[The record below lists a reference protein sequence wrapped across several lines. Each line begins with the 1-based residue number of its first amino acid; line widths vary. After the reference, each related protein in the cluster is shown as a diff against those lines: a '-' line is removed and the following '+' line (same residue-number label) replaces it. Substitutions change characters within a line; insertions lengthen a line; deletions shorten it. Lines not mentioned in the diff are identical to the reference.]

1 LQVHSST
8 PSSLAGLAT
17 FAVGLALGG
26 CQGKLEGSRASSGGG
41 GDASRAGAAGL
52 GSVDPGT
59 TLPASDL
66 EGVAAT
72 CDANAGASAEFAP
85 LARLTRREYARSVKD
100 LLGVDFPVANLQPDG
115 IVGLFFANV
124 STPVSEAQVDEYRLA
139 AEQIAESATVD
150 VAALAGCAP
159 ETGEVCARSFLQGFG
174 RRAFRRPLSAEE
186 VDAYLAIFRVGAG
199 RDGFR
204 GGIRLVVTG
213 MLESPS
219 FLYRVE
225 QSPRAAAGRVKLSGF
240 EVAARLSYLITA
252 STPDPALLDAAAG
265 GALDTDAGLG
275 VEAERLLASPAGE
288 SALGAFHAEWLKV
301 SGLAEVEKDAALFP
315 SWSDALKGALSAE
328 TAQFVSYVLGQGDGR
343 FSTLLTAPFS
353 VIDPILAPLYGVTA
367 PAGAGRVDFDPAQR
381 SGLLTQGAFL
391 AVKAH
396 DQQSSPVRR
405 GIGLLQSVA
414 CINMPPPPPS
424 VMVQEPKIDASATTR
439 ERFAAHSNNAT
450 CAACHT
456 RIDPPGF
463 AFESYDAVGQFRS
476 TEAGKPIDTAVTLVN
491 VAADV
496 DGSYPNARAML
507 EHLAASKTAGNCYA
521 LQWFR
526 YALKREPV
534 TRDACTLKRALGAFN
549 ASQGGVKDLVRA
561 LASADAFRYGV
572 KEAEP

>member
-1 LQVHSST
+1 MRVS
-8 PSSLAGLAT
+8 SSLPS
-17 FAVGLALGG
+17 FAVGLGLVLGG
-26 CQGKLEGSRASSGGG
+26 CQGQLQGPSANSGGAG
-41 GDASRAGAAGL
+41 TDVSRAGAAG
-52 GSVDPGT
+52 SSSNEPGV

-66 EGVAAT
+66 AGVAAN
-72 CDANAGASAEFAP
+72 CDPNAGASAEFAP

-124 STPVSEAQVDEYRLA
+124 ATPVSEAQVDEYRLA
-139 AEQIAESATVD
+139 AEQIAEAATLD
-150 VAALAGCAP
+150 VAALTGCAA
-159 ETGEVCARSFLQGFG
+159 ETGETCARSFLESFG

-186 VDAYLAIFRVGAG
+186 LDGYLAMFRIGSG

-204 GGIRLVVTG
+204 GGIRLIVTG
-213 MLESPS
+213 MLQSPS

-225 QSPRAAAGRVKLSGF
+225 QSPRAAAGPTKLSGF

-252 STPDPALLDAAAG
+252 STPDQALLDAAANG
-265 GALDTDAGLG
+265 GLDSDAGLAAQ
-275 VEAERLLASPAGE
+275 AERLLASPAAA
-288 SALGAFHAEWLKV
+288 SALGAFHGEWLKV
-301 SGLAEVEKDAALFP
+301 SGLADLEKDVALFP
-315 SWSDALKGALSAE
+315 TWTDDVKRALSAE
-328 TAQFVSYVLGQGDGR
+328 TEHFVSYVLGQGDGR
-343 FSTLLTAPFS
+343 FASLLTAPFS
-353 VIDPILAPLYGVTA
+353 VIDPILAPLYGVAA
-367 PAGAGRVDFDPAQR
+367 PAAAGRVDFDPAQR

-414 CINMPPPPPS
+414 CINMPPPPPAL
-424 VMVQEPKIDASATTR
+424 MVQAPKVDASATTR
-439 ERFAAHSNNAT
+439 ERFAAHSNNPT

-456 RIDPPGF
+456 KIDPPGF

-476 TEAGKPIDTAVTLVN
+476 SEAGKPIDTAVTLVN
-491 VAADV
+491 VAPDV

-507 EHLAASKTAGNCYA
+507 EHLAASKTAGDCYT

-534 TRDACTLKRALGAFN
+534 TRDACTLKRALGAFQT
-549 ASQGGVKDLVRA
+549 SQGGIKDLVRA

-572 KEAEP
+572 KEAE

>member
-1 LQVHSST
+1 MAVS
-8 PSSLAGLAT
+8 SSLPRFAFGL
-17 FAVGLALGG
+17 GLALSA
-26 CQGKLEGSRASSGGG
+26 CQGQLEGQHPIGAGGG
-41 GDASRAGAAGL
+41 AMAGAAGA
-52 GSVDPGT
+52 SPSEPGV

-66 EGVAAT
+66 SSVAAS
-72 CDANAGASAEFAP
+72 CDPNAGASAEFAP

-139 AEQIAESATVD
+139 AEQIAEAATMD
-150 VAALAGCAP
+150 AAALAGCDP
-159 ETGEVCARSFLQGFG
+159 NTGEACARSFLERFG

-186 VDAYLAIFRVGAG
+186 VDGYLAIFRLGSG

-204 GGIRLVVTG
+204 GGIRLIVTG
-213 MLESPS
+213 MLQSPS

-225 QSPRAAAGRVKLSGF
+225 QSPRAAAGPAKLGGF
-240 EVAARLSYLITA
+240 ELAARLSYLITA
-252 STPDPALLDAAAG
+252 STPDTALLDAAASG
-265 GALDTDAGLG
+265 SLDSDTGLTAQ
-275 VEAERLLASPAGE
+275 AERLLASPAAE

-301 SGLAEVEKDAALFP
+301 SGLAEVEKDAGLFP
-315 SWSDALKGALSAE
+315 TWNDELKRALAAE
-328 TAQFVSYVLGQGDGR
+328 TENFVGYVLGQGDGR
-343 FSTLLTAPFS
+343 MATLLTAPYS
-353 VIDPILAPLYGVTA
+353 VIDPILAALYGVAA
-367 PAGAGRVDFDPAQR
+367 PAAVGRVDFDPAQR
-381 SGLLTQGAFL
+381 AGLLTQGAFL

-414 CINMPPPPPS
+414 CITMPPPPPAL
-424 VMVQEPKIDASATTR
+424 MVQAPKVDASATTR
-439 ERFAAHSNNAT
+439 ERFAAHSNNPT

-456 RIDPPGF
+456 KIDPPGF

-476 TEAGKPIDTAVTLVN
+476 SEAGKPIDTAVTLVN
-491 VAADV
+491 VAPDI

-507 EHLAASKTAGNCYA
+507 EHLASSTTAGDCYT

-534 TRDACTLKRALGAFN
+534 TRDACTLKRALGAFQT
-549 ASQGGVKDLVRA
+549 SQGGIKDLVRA